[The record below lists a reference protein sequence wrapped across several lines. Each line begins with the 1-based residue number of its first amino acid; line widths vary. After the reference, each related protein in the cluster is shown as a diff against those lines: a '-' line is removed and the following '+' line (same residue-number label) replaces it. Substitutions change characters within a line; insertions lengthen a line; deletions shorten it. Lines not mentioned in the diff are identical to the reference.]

1 VVGTSSLR
9 REAILRAKYPKLQI
23 RSLRGNLDTRLRK
36 LDEGQYDAIILAAA
50 GLIRLGLSD
59 RIRSVLTPEQSLPAP
74 GQGALG
80 IEVRADRLDAA
91 AWVAPLNDATTAACV
106 IAERAFSRALGGSCQ
121 IPLGGYAEMKNG
133 QVWLR
138 GFVASVDGQQMVEGE
153 AWGTPVE
160 AAALGR
166 QLAEDLKAKGAGEI
180 LAALACAKH

>member
-1 VVGTSSLR
+1 
-9 REAILRAKYPKLQI
+9 
-23 RSLRGNLDTRLRK
+23 
-36 LDEGQYDAIILAAA
+36 
-50 GLIRLGLSD
+50 
-59 RIRSVLTPEQSLPAP
+59 VLTPEQSLPAP

-121 IPLGGYAEMKNG
+121 IPLGGYAELKNG

-166 QLAEDLKAKGAGEI
+166 QLAEELKAKGAGEI